1 MGVQGLWSL
10 VGPAARPTQLESLR
24 QKRVAV
30 DASIW
35 IHQFMRTMRDKEGN
49 ALQNGHL
56 MGFFRRICKLLFFN
70 IKPVFVFDGGAPSL
84 KKNTIRERR
93 QRREGVRANLKV
105 TAKKILS
112 AQVKSR
118 VLYQAEQKIRG
129 EDAALNDQD
138 FIYYDAAKD
147 VLQKKR
153 KLDQFELPKVEN
165 IETRLNK
172 LDPRLSTNDEIRDFV
187 NEFNP
192 NDLDID
198 SEAFFALPPEVQYEV
213 IQDLMWKSRSTSW
226 ARLDDMVRESKTAL
240 DFSKQQI
247 KLLKHRHKMSQRLME
262 ASSAS
267 SGTQIEPTRVAG
279 ERGRQYVL
287 YKNEDISQ
295 GLGWKLPGLSA
306 AEPVILDAPSTTRHE
321 PKLEVPSDSGFAPKV
336 NKPVDKVA
344 AAMEKNPE
352 LAALFDNLLDSDD
365 DEDGVDENKNKNEN
379 EEIVIALPDSAD
391 ENQPLF
397 ENSDNL
403 NNGILNDIN
412 AYMVHEDDY
421 DNDAAITQVISRI
434 YDKEEQCQE
443 TFEEAEQFQD
453 NDGPFNLLDA
463 NEFFDLW
470 LSRVPDAFLYL
481 HSFNDEYKTILRK
494 AINEADVE
502 QLSKNL
508 QSIRKQFGKT
518 NESDELTLEAL
529 QFHESFLEST
539 YKWKEKRNMQAIHL
553 PPAIQ
558 HTEENIIVDENDE
571 DEDIKFMDASL
582 TSASG
587 SVDDESSKSL
597 SHVHLDILQS
607 SLHPTSH
614 TLSVATVN
622 NQTPNSVKSVNNVND
637 NARFLSQSSSI
648 QSDPAVGTVVK
659 ESLNEEAMMNEVAV
673 EESVTGQGI
682 VSTMD
687 QGYNSEDEAP
697 DIRGEEDE
705 YARFVSDIASKKLE
719 DVRSELHKDLK
730 ELNKQQRKDQGNAED
745 ITDQMVRD
753 IQELLKLF
761 GIPYLVSPME
771 AEAQCATLEALKLVD
786 GTVTDD
792 SDAFLF
798 GASRIYK
805 NMFNQQRYVEC
816 YLAKDIEREMLLSR
830 KKLIQLAFLLG
841 SDYTEGI
848 PGVGPVAAMEI
859 LSEFSEIRQDE
870 EPLEAPLQRFKQWY
884 DNSIDETPFQRKFRK
899 RHDALDIPDDFPN
912 PLVIAAYYHPNVD
925 DSAQKFEWGQPQL
938 DSLRI
943 FLMEAFG
950 WPEAKADQVLLPVL
964 REMNSRKVC
973 LLLMSMIMLVPYI
986 DIFFLSKATGEQSTI
1001 GSFFDV
1007 TGTMSSVTNT
1017 QGNKHSSKRVQN
1029 IVDRWRTQKKRSNLG

>member
-35 IHQFMRTMRDKEGN
+35 IHQFIRTMRDKEGN
-49 ALQNGHL
+49 TLRNGHL
-56 MGFFRRICKLLFFN
+56 MGFFRRICKLLFFD

-118 VLYQAEQKIRG
+118 LLHQAEQKLCG
-129 EDAALNDQD
+129 EDAVTKDQD
-138 FIYYDAAKD
+138 FVYYNAAKD
-147 VLQKKR
+147 VLQQKR
-153 KLDQFELPKVEN
+153 KFDQFELPKVEK

-172 LDPRLSTNDEIRDFV
+172 LDPRLSTNEEIRDFV
-187 NEFNP
+187 NEFDP
-192 NDLDID
+192 NELDID
-198 SEAFFALPPEVQYEV
+198 SEAFFALPHEVQYEV

-226 ARLDDMVRESKTAL
+226 ARLDDMIRGSKTAL

-262 ASSAS
+262 VSTAS
-267 SGTQIEPTRVAG
+267 SGAKVEPSRIAG
-279 ERGRQYVL
+279 ERGRQYLL

-306 AEPVILDAPSTTRHE
+306 SEPVILDAPLITRSE
-321 PKLEVPSDSGFAPKV
+321 PKLEVLNDSFVPKV
-336 NKPVDKVA
+336 DKSVDKVA
-344 AAMEKNPE
+344 AAMAKNPK
-352 LAALFDNLLDSDD
+352 LAALFDNFLDSDEDED
-365 DEDGVDENKNKNEN
+365 DEDEMQTLLPNCIDERQPLDENNGK
-379 EEIVIALPDSAD
+379 S
-391 ENQPLF
+391 
-397 ENSDNL
+397 
-403 NNGILNDIN
+403 NNDILNDIGT
-412 AYMVHEDDY
+412 YMLRENDD
-421 DNDAAITQVISRI
+421 DDDDDAAINQVLSRI
-434 YDKEEQCQE
+434 YEEKELQQIPKEIQQY
-443 TFEEAEQFQD
+443 QD
-453 NDGPFNLLDA
+453 NNDAILSLDA
-463 NEFFDLW
+463 DDFFDLW

-494 AINEADVE
+494 AIDEIDVA

-529 QFHESFLEST
+529 QFQKSFLECT
-539 YKWKEKRNMQAIHL
+539 YKWREKRNMHAIHS
-553 PPAIQ
+553 PPLYQ
-558 HTEENIIVDENDE
+558 RTEENIIIDDNDE
-571 DEDIKFMDASL
+571 DEDIEFMDASI
-582 TSASG
+582 TNVGGSANN
-587 SVDDESSKSL
+587 VPSKSP
-597 SHVHLDILQS
+597 SCVHLDILQS
-607 SLHPTSH
+607 SLHSKSPSI
-614 TLSVATVN
+614 SVELLN
-622 NQTPNSVKSVNNVND
+622 GQTPNIVKFVNNISTATND
-637 NARFLSQSSSI
+637 NRSSI
-648 QSDPAVGTVVK
+648 QNNPTIE
-659 ESLNEEAMMNEVAV
+659 ESLNEEYMSNEATISNEAV
-673 EESVTGQGI
+673 FEESVTGQ
-682 VSTMD
+682 VSTSTMD
-687 QGYNSEDEAP
+687 QGYNSENEAP
-697 DIRGEEDE
+697 DIQGEEDE

-719 DVRSELHKDLK
+719 DVRSELHKDLR
-730 ELNKQQRKDQGNAED
+730 ELNKQQRKDLGNAED

-771 AEAQCATLEALKLVD
+771 AEAQCATLETLKLVD

-792 SDAFLF
+792 SDVFLF
-798 GASRIYK
+798 GASRVYK

-816 YLAKDIEREMLLSR
+816 YLAKDVEREMLLSR

-859 LSEFSEIRQDE
+859 LSEFSEIEQDE
-870 EPLEAPLQRFKQWY
+870 ALEAPLQRFKQWY
-884 DNSIDETPFQRKFRK
+884 DNGIDETPFQKKFRK
-899 RHDALDIPDDFPN
+899 RHDTLDLPNDFPN

-925 DSAQKFEWGQPQL
+925 DTPQKFVWGQPQL

-950 WPEAKADQVLLPVL
+950 WSETKADQVLLPVL
-964 REMNSRKVC
+964 REMNGRK
-973 LLLMSMIMLVPYI
+973 S
-986 DIFFLSKATGEQSTI
+986 TGDQSTI
-1001 GSFFDV
+1001 ESFFRV
-1007 TGTMSSVTNT
+1007 TSSVSSGSNT
-1017 QGNKHSSKRVQN
+1017 QGTKHSSKRVQN
-1029 IVDRWRTQKKRSNLG
+1029 IVDNWRKQKKRKSTK